1 MSDENNSE
9 HTGTITGIPVG
20 TRYTIE
26 EVKTDDS
33 RLQSV
38 TVPDGQYAH
47 VIDNTMVEGEI
58 VASKIRTIRTIWKL
72 PQSLPTPRAN

>member
-26 EVKTDDS
+26 EVGSNDGAK
-33 RLQSV
+33 LQSV
-38 TVPDGQYAH
+38 TVPDSCKSAH
-47 VIDNTMVEGEI
+47 VIKT
-58 VASKIRTIRTIWKL
+58 TPWWK
-72 PQSLPTPRAN
+72 A